1 MGEGGDVEVLD
12 MDEDEGIADD
22 TTTKASLCR
31 SWLFFSV
38 IRVLVIEIWY
48 GVLWFFKVAVFI
60 SETDS
65 IKTEP

>member
-1 MGEGGDVEVLD
+1 MIEQLVMHYDHL
-12 MDEDEGIADD
+12 
-22 TTTKASLCR
+22 TTKASLCR

-60 SETDS
+60 S
-65 IKTEP
+65 